1 MATVIPPTRPLLR
14 ESRQFVTPRKVA
26 WIAGIAAVLYVVAM
40 VVVLNVAEI
49 PPLSAWAAV
58 LIVVAGVAQIGAKW
72 FFGSLFRESVQ
83 QTGKDIEPFS
93 AFKGALVG
101 AGVARLIPAGGAI
114 TPVAMSWTVR
124 DEIDSAAGPAI
135 RAVLLNY
142 AGLLIL
148 TGAAI
153 LVVRPSTQVAS
164 ISLTVAAPFA
174 IGVGLLLM
182 FGSGRLG
189 SLNKYLPQFLSKKL
203 GPTMVNHMPGWRS
216 QLYTWLR
223 LVLEAAAL
231 GLVLVAFGIEIGP
244 VETAAA
250 FGFSSLVGGV
260 PGTPGGLGVV
270 EAGLVFI
277 LAAYGLS
284 AGSTVAPVL
293 IYRIVSY
300 WLPAGLGFLAGG
312 ATFLE
317 SEEAAEASADAP
329 ADSGG

>member
-1 MATVIPPTRPLLR
+1 
-14 ESRQFVTPRKVA
+14 VTPKKVA
-26 WIAGIAAVLYVVAM
+26 WIAGIAAVLYIAVM
-40 VVVLNVAEI
+40 VYVLNTVDI
-49 PPLSAWAAV
+49 PPLSAFAAL
-58 LIVVAGVAQIGAKW
+58 LIVLAGVAQIGAKW
-72 FFGSLFRESVQ
+72 YFGSLFRESVVEMGQ
-83 QTGKDIEPFS
+83 DLRPFS

-124 DEIDSAAGPAI
+124 DEVESTAGPAI

-153 LVVRPSTQVAS
+153 LIVRPSAQVAS
-164 ISLTVAAPFA
+164 ISLAVAAPLA
-174 IGVGLLLM
+174 IGIGLVLM
-182 FGSGRLG
+182 FGSGKLA
-189 SLNKYLPQFLSKKL
+189 SVNKYMPEFLRKRL
-203 GPTMVNHMPGWRS
+203 APTMINHMPGWRS

-223 LVLEAAAL
+223 LILEATAL
-231 GLVLVAFGIEIGP
+231 GLVLAAFGIDIGP
-244 VETAAA
+244 IEVVVA
-250 FGFSSLVGGV
+250 FGFSSLVGGI

-277 LAAYGLS
+277 LAAYGFP

-293 IYRIVSY
+293 VFRIVSY

-312 ATFLE
+312 ATFLYSHE
-317 SEEAAEASADAP
+317 AEEAAAEA
-329 ADSGG
+329 